1 MSEAQVCPISSLT
14 IILLATDGSVHS
26 ENAMKEAVNLA
37 KACSTKLYAISVVEG
52 NPEYD
57 ALAPQAVEK
66 KEKET
71 KEFLDAVKD
80 CAAKEGIN
88 CEVIPTHSEDAAD
101 AIIEEAEKIKAD
113 MIVLGRH
120 GRKKGLK
127 KLLMGSVAS
136 KVSGHAPC
144 KVLVVP

>member
-1 MSEAQVCPISSLT
+1 MSDAQVCPISSLT
-14 IILLATDGSVHS
+14 TILLATDGSLHS
-26 ENAMKEAVNLA
+26 ENAMKETVNLS

-57 ALAPQAVEK
+57 ALAPEAVEK

-71 KEFLDAVKD
+71 RSFLDAVKD
-80 CAAKEGIN
+80 CAEKEGIQ
-88 CEVIPTHSEDAAD
+88 CEVIPAHAEDAAD
-101 AIIEEAEKIKAD
+101 AIIEEAEKRKID
-113 MIVLGRH
+113 MIVMGRH
-120 GRKKGLK
+120 G
-127 KLLMGSVAS
+127 MGSVAS